1 MELSVQFISESQGIC
16 YPQSAK
22 NLSSVQKPE
31 YLKGGVAYIY
41 IYMYMYMYV
50 YTIHIY
56 IVYIYMN
63 IYIYIF
69 MYIYTSICTFPFVSV
84 F

>member
-1 MELSVQFISESQGIC
+1 MLLTPLHFCVDLRAGQNGRFSNRKSGRSGRTCMELSVQFMSESQGIC

-41 IYMYMYMYV
+41 IYL
-50 YTIHIY
+50 
-56 IVYIYMN
+56 
-63 IYIYIF
+63 
-69 MYIYTSICTFPFVSV
+69 
-84 F
+84 